1 MVSLPGAGLG
11 RRAVL
16 AAACALAGGA
26 LAGAALPA
34 FARGARRVAAV
45 DWAMA
50 ETALALGHPP
60 VALAELIAFRR
71 AAVVQ
76 PPSATIDLGLRGAP
90 NLEALTQVAPDLI
103 LSSSYYSFAE
113 PRLARIAPVFSR
125 ALYVPGDPAF
135 PKVMALL
142 GELAARLDDAEAG
155 TRVQAQAAAAFAAL
169 AARAAPFAAHDCVL
183 FELGDARHIRIFGTD
198 SLFGGALE
206 AIGLRNA
213 WAGRSRFAFAAPI
226 PLEQLAAYPDA
237 RLVITG
243 DIPPQAARGLR
254 SAALWNSLPPV
265 RAGRVHHLPELRPFA
280 GLPSALGFAQRLVAA
295 LEAPA

>member
-1 MVSLPGAGLG
+1 MVSMPATGIG
-11 RRAVL
+11 RRAFL
-16 AAACALAGGA
+16 AAACAVAGGA
-26 LAGAALPA
+26 LPVFAA
-34 FARGARRVAAV
+34 GARRVAAV

-76 PPSATIDLGLRGAP
+76 PPEATIDLGLRGAP

-125 ALYVPGDPAF
+125 ALYVAGEPAF
-135 PKVMALL
+135 PKVMALI
-142 GELAARLDDAEAG
+142 GELAAQLDDAAAG
-155 TRVQAQAAAAFAAL
+155 ARVQEGARAEFAAL
-169 AARAAPFAAHDCVL
+169 AARAAPFAAQACVL
-183 FELGDARHIRIFGTD
+183 FELGDPRHIRVFGTD
-198 SLFGGALE
+198 SLFSGALE

-226 PLEQLAAYPDA
+226 PLERLAGFPDA
-237 RLVITG
+237 RLVVIG

-254 SAALWNSLPPV
+254 TAALWNSLPPV
-265 RAGRVHHLPELRPFA
+265 RAGRVHRLPELRPFA
-280 GLPSALGFAQRLVAA
+280 GLPSALRFAQELVAA
-295 LEAPA
+295 LEATA